1 MMYNSNNNHHSMSKE
16 SSVFTGD
23 FLCLKKLYVLSWL
36 QLLPLY
42 FDTVVGFASRF
53 LSLFICTYRKPGF
66 NRARN
71 NSLPNTEG
79 ISNSNEG
86 LRIHNGGES
95 LVRKREARITKASIG
110 ITIMFLICNT
120 PRVIPNLVE
129 VLMDQ
134 NAFPKVIKKFYT
146 SVNFLPFLIHL
157 PTHVQFCPIWTK
169 VPV

>member
-1 MMYNSNNNHHSMSKE
+1 LH
-16 SSVFTGD
+16 
-23 FLCLKKLYVLSWL
+23 
-36 QLLPLY
+36 P
-42 FDTVVGFASRF
+42 GFS
-53 LSLFICTYRKPGF
+53 SLFICSYRKPGF
-66 NRARN
+66 NRAQN

-79 ISNSNEG
+79 ISNGNEG

-134 NAFPKVIKKFYT
+134 NAFPKVIKIFHKYII
-146 SVNFLPFLIHL
+146 FLLFLTHL
-157 PTHVQFCPIWTK
+157 PTQYPCPILPNLKKSTY
-169 VPV
+169 